1 MNEKTEETG
10 KRRKK
15 KLWSMFCNNH
25 WMNTQRVVKGK
36 HHAFKNNN
44 STWKE
49 YISGMLFEAKILHTI
64 GFNVENFASL

>member
-1 MNEKTEETG
+1 
-10 KRRKK
+10 
-15 KLWSMFCNNH
+15 MFCNNH